1 MQCSSNFEPRD
12 IYLFCSDNGV
22 SKVAIKCTDERW
34 PVDLR
39 LFVFGH
45 SKEAAA
51 DCTEPG
57 PIHVVLGH
65 RHGPR
70 QHTPGL
76 GSIQNFVIDTP
87 QDVEL
92 EFE

>member
-1 MQCSSNFEPRD
+1 M
-12 IYLFCSDNGV
+12 G
-22 SKVAIKCTDERW
+22 IKCTDERGS
-34 PVDLR
+34 VDLR

-51 DCTEPG
+51 DCTESG